1 MRIYVNSYVGVF
13 VGLLGVNQYGLGVNQ
28 YGLGVSCLYYIQGIV
43 IKFIIKLK
51 FVLNLIVDIN
61 FDKYQ
66 RV

>member
-1 MRIYVNSYVGVF
+1 MRIYVNSYIGVF
-13 VGLLGVNQYGLGVNQ
+13 VGLLGVNQ